1 MEEDDDYYAYLSNN
15 TYNENYS
22 HETFLGFQR
31 VFLLCMYSFACIFG
45 VAGNSL
51 VIIILVLYKNVET
64 VTDTFLVSLA
74 IADLSFLCTLPFWAY
89 SAAKEW
95 IFYTL
100 PCQII
105 LGLYTLNLYG
115 SMLTLT
121 FITIDRYFVIVQATK
136 IHISQRK
143 RRFWGI
149 VACILTWVISLVLA
163 LPQFIFSTE
172 KKLDKKICFANY
184 SSRLMELFTETT
196 QMTLGFF
203 CPMLIMIICYSIIV
217 KTLLSAKG
225 FRKHKSLQIIFAIVV
240 TFILTQMPYNLLK
253 LIRASDRSIIL
264 NDRFEYALIITE
276 AIAYFH
282 GCLNPVLYVF
292 IGVKFRKNLAKI
304 LKNNCCVKCQV
315 SKQWHTTDENG
326 SKSGTATYNAEE
338 TSMVPL

>member
-1 MEEDDDYYAYLSNN
+1 MEEDDYYAFLSSN
-15 TYNENYS
+15 TSDESYS
-22 HETFLGFQR
+22 YETFLGFKR
-31 VFLLCMYSFACIFG
+31 IFLVCIYSFACIFG
-45 VAGNSL
+45 VTGNIL
-51 VIIILVLYKNVET
+51 VIITLVFYKKVKML
-64 VTDTFLVSLA
+64 TDIFLVSLA
-74 IADLSFLCTLPFWAY
+74 IADFSFLCTLPFWAY
-89 SAAKEW
+89 SAAEEW

-105 LGLYTLNLYG
+105 LGFYTLNLYG

-121 FITIDRYFVIVQATK
+121 SITIDRYFVIVQVTK
-136 IHISQRK
+136 TRISEHKRK
-143 RRFWGI
+143 FWGI
-149 VACILTWVISLVLA
+149 VVCISIWVISLLLA

-184 SSRLMELFTETT
+184 SSEFMLFTETI

-203 CPMLIMIICYSIIV
+203 CPMLIMIICYSIII

-225 FRKHKSLQIIFAIVV
+225 FQKHKSLQIIFAIVA

-253 LIRASDRSIIL
+253 LMRASDRNIMLSY
-264 NDRFEYALIITE
+264 RFEYALIITE

-292 IGVKFRKNLAKI
+292 IGVKFRKNLAKV
-304 LKNNCCVKCQV
+304 LKSNCCVKHQV
-315 SKQWHTTDENG
+315 TRQWQANDENI
-326 SKSGTATYNAEE
+326 SKSGTATNNAEE

>member
-1 MEEDDDYYAYLSNN
+1 MEEDDYYVFLSNN
-15 TYNENYS
+15 TSDESNSY
-22 HETFLGFQR
+22 ETFLGFKR
-31 VFLLCMYSFACIFG
+31 IFLVCMYSFACIFG
-45 VAGNSL
+45 VTGNSL
-51 VIIILVLYKNVET
+51 VIIILVFYKKAKML
-64 VTDTFLVSLA
+64 TDIFLVSLA
-74 IADLSFLCTLPFWAY
+74 IADFSFLCTLPFWAY
-89 SAAKEW
+89 SAAEEW
-95 IFYTL
+95 VFYTL

-105 LGLYTLNLYG
+105 LGFYTLNLYG

-121 FITIDRYFVIVQATK
+121 SITVDRYFVIVQATK
-136 IHISQRK
+136 THISQQK

-149 VACILTWVISLVLA
+149 VVCISIWIISLLLA

-172 KKLDKKICFANY
+172 EKLDKKICFANY
-184 SSRLMELFTETT
+184 TSPSMELYTETI

-225 FRKHKSLQIIFAIVV
+225 FHKHKSLQIIFAIIV

-253 LIRASDRSIIL
+253 LMRTSDHTVVLSY
-264 NDRFEYALIITE
+264 RFEYALIITE

-292 IGVKFRKNLAKI
+292 IGEKFRKNLVKV
-304 LKNNCCVKCQV
+304 LKNNCCVKHQV
-315 SKQWHTTDENG
+315 SRQWHTTDENG
-326 SKSGTATYNAEE
+326 SKSGTATNNAEE

>member
-1 MEEDDDYYAYLSNN
+1 MEEVYDYYAFLSNY
-15 TYNENYS
+15 TSDDSYS
-22 HETFLGFQR
+22 HETFLGFKR
-31 VFLLCMYSFACIFG
+31 VFLVCMYSFACIFG

-51 VIIILVLYKNVET
+51 VIIVLVFYKKVKML
-64 VTDTFLVSLA
+64 TDIFLVSLA

-89 SAAKEW
+89 SAAEEW

-121 FITIDRYFVIVQATK
+121 SITIERYFVIVQATK
-136 IHISQRK
+136 TRIRQHK

-149 VACILTWVISLVLA
+149 VVCILIWVISLLLA

-172 KKLDKKICFANY
+172 EKLDKKICFANY
-184 SSRLMELFTETT
+184 SSQFMELFTETT

-217 KTLLSAKG
+217 KTLVSAKG
-225 FRKHKSLQIIFAIVV
+225 FHKHKSLQIIFAIVV

-253 LIRASDRSIIL
+253 LIRASDRYIMLSYKF
-264 NDRFEYALIITE
+264 DYALIITE

-292 IGVKFRKNLAKI
+292 VGVKFRKNLTKI
-304 LKNNCCVKCQV
+304 LKNNCCVKYQV
-315 SKQWHTTDENG
+315 TKQWHTIDENG

-338 TSMVPL
+338 TCMDPL